1 MVLALLLGFDL
12 VSSKFHKKFNE
23 LVLLIHHTPPA
34 RVWRST
40 WLETSQGPPF
50 TSNVDTLSS
59 GGTVPTKEGR
69 DKLDVWLVPAFRVS
83 PRPPVWRLSLRSM
96 VPLLRG
102 APLGV

>member
-1 MVLALLLGFDL
+1 ML
-12 VSSKFHKKFNE
+12 S
-23 LVLLIHHTPPA
+23 LIIGIPPA